1 MWSTIA
7 DFGSVHTYLPSVR
20 ECRVEGEGIG
30 ARRHLRQA
38 DGGQTISELTELDH
52 DAMVM
57 RYRIVETSL
66 PLVDYASRLSV
77 REVEGGC
84 EVTYSSRCVGP
95 DDAMARQISEFLVAQ
110 LDSGIDGLRA
120 LHETGS

>member
-57 RYRIVETSL
+57 GYRIVETSL

-84 EVTYSSRCVGP
+84 EVTYSSRCVAP

-110 LDSGIDGLRA
+110 LDSGIAGLRA